1 MIAVWKAWRE
11 LKMSSNSQL
20 LLLQN
25 FGVYNTS
32 STLILK
38 LTNSLALFKN
48 QNVDLMQYK
57 YHKIGLT

>member
-1 MIAVWKAWRE
+1 MIAVWKALRE
-11 LKMSSNSQL
+11 LKISSNTQL

-48 QNVDLMQYK
+48 QNVDLMQCK
-57 YHKIGLT
+57 YHKIGLR